1 MFKNLDDA
9 SKKLLKNIPELE
21 GEGWLLLAISDS
33 GEKIAS
39 QIAKNR
45 KLPYKRLH
53 IEPVH
58 CPKNQECQIAVVT
71 ELKNS
76 YIFEELRTI
85 FGIDL
90 EDIENLIELTY
101 QYKLLPKLEKRGVG
115 KFQLPQDIEKVI
127 IVDEAIETGL
137 RMEGAISTLT
147 ELFDIRE
154 IYIAVPII
162 PQTIFEIFEDTVE
175 EIFFSETV
183 DIYTGIEN
191 YYIENLKKVTK

>member
-9 SKKLLKNIPELE
+9 TKRLLKQIPKLE
-21 GEGWLLLAISDS
+21 GEGWLFLAISDN

-39 QIAKNR
+39 QIARNR

-53 IEPVH
+53 MEPVH
-58 CPKNQECQIAVVT
+58 CPKNRECQIAVVT
-71 ELKNS
+71 ELGN
-76 YIFEELRTI
+76 IQ
-85 FGIDL
+85 IDTRL
-90 EDIENLIELTY
+90 QDAFNLDGEDIENLIELTY
-101 QYKLLPKLEKRGVG
+101 QYKLLPKLKKKRIQ
-115 KFQLPQDIEKVI
+115 KFELLQDIEKVI
-127 IVDEAIETGL
+127 IIDEAIETGL

-162 PQTIFEIFEDTVE
+162 PQTIFEIFEDRVE
-175 EIFFSETV
+175 EIFFIEKV

-191 YYIENLKKVTK
+191 YYIENLKKVEK